1 MNSRARSVRRA
12 AACLAGA
19 LAISA
24 AVPATAAS
32 LSFSL
37 GNTASGLVPG
47 QEVTIV
53 DVLLAQDGQPAPFD
67 QGYGSDPIENFAAA
81 FAFAFAPVA
90 DPIVAAA
97 LDLGIYDADAASPG
111 EQVAQLEVA
120 GLDLTG
126 TANAAF
132 DARGGASSV
141 YDVYTVDLGAMLAS
155 LAGGN
160 VGVTLRLKGP
170 VESPNFA
177 PPPDVVVEEF
187 NGAALIFA
195 TLRITTRLVV
205 DVPEPAGLALLG
217 LGLPGLFLARRR
229 RGGARH

>member
-1 MNSRARSVRRA
+1 MNLGVRNFRSVA
-12 AACLAGA
+12 TCLAGILAVTTA
-19 LAISA
+19 L
-24 AVPATAAS
+24 PAGAAS

-37 GNTASGLVPG
+37 GNAVSGLVPG
-47 QEVTIV
+47 QEITIF
-53 DVLLAQDGQPAPFD
+53 DVLAAQDGQPVPFD
-67 QGYGSDPIENFAAA
+67 QGYGSDPIENFAAT
-81 FAFAFAPVA
+81 FAFAYAAVG

-111 EQVAQLEVA
+111 EQVAQLLVA
-120 GLDLTG
+120 GSDLTG

-132 DARGGASSV
+132 EAQGGASSV
-141 YDVYTVDLGAMLAS
+141 YDVYTVNLGAVLAS
-155 LAGGN
+155 LGGGN

-177 PPPDVVVEEF
+177 LPPDVVVEDF

-195 TLRITTRLVV
+195 TLRITTRPVV

-217 LGLPGLFLARRR
+217 LGLSGMFLARRR
-229 RGGARH
+229 RGAVRH